1 MDDDKDDAVA
11 ASSATPT
18 ASPSAPLSASPLD
31 TPTLA
36 SPTAASSTS
45 VPQPPKPELS
55 LMSEL
60 AKKLQKLSPE
70 LVESPPPPKQ
80 GENVSLGP
88 TSAVIPLWQRRGSG
102 PDLQPLPP
110 VPSPRRRSSGLDVPP
125 MPSPRRRS
133 SGQDVPP
140 VPSPRRRSS
149 GQDVPPVPPPRRDSF
164 GADGQPVPSPRRR
177 PSQPDERL
185 VQLCRLADTR
195 KLAEIPTV
203 P

>member
-149 GQDVPPVPPPRRDSF
+149 GQDVPQFRLH
-164 GADGQPVPSPRRR
+164 GAIHSEQMG
-177 PSQPDERL
+177 SQCHLRGVAHHNQTSD
-185 VQLCRLADTR
+185 
-195 KLAEIPTV
+195 
-203 P
+203 